1 MLNKNRLLF
10 FLKSLISFGLLFA
23 LLWIMRGSI
32 KNILEILKTSNKI
45 FFGLA
50 FLLNATL
57 TLFLSLRLRL
67 LMSGQKI
74 ALSLK
79 DAFYLTYIG
88 YFFNNFLPTAIG
100 GDIAK
105 AYYASKKTDNNVESY
120 AAVVTDRLCGLASIL
135 MIALVGLMFFGN
147 SLGNKKIIWA
157 VIAMA
162 TLIISLIALLL
173 NKRIEHKNVPVK
185 SGLLNALALKFS
197 KLYNAVNAYKGVPLV
212 LIKAILISLISHA
225 GAILSIYLFIL
236 SLGGGIN
243 YIKLFLIVP
252 LVWTVSMLPS
262 LNGLGVREGA
272 FVYFLKGDL
281 GTDMAFTVS
290 LLWLGVVIAFGIIGG
305 VLHLL
310 YPVKIKK

>member
-10 FLKSLISFGLLFA
+10 FLKSTISFGLLFT
-23 LLWIMRGSI
+23 LLWIMRDSI
-32 KNILEILKTSNKI
+32 KNIAEILKTSNKL

-50 FLLNATL
+50 FLLNVVL
-57 TLFLSLRLRL
+57 TLFISLRLRL
-67 LMSGQKI
+67 LMLSQKI

-79 DAFYLTYIG
+79 DALYLTYIG

-105 AYYASKKTDNNVESY
+105 AYYASKKTNNNIESY
-120 AAVVTDRLCGLASIL
+120 AAVVTDRLCGLASVL

-147 SLGNKKIIWA
+147 SLGNRKIVWA
-157 VIAMA
+157 VILMA
-162 TLIISLIALLL
+162 AFVIALIALLL
-173 NKRIEHKNVPVK
+173 NKRIERNHDSIKP
-185 SGLLNALALKFS
+185 GILNTLALKFS
-197 KLYNAVNAYKGVPLV
+197 KLYNAVNAYKGVPGV
-212 LIKAILISLISHA
+212 LIKSILISLISHA
-225 GAILSIYLFIL
+225 GAMLSIYLFIVG
-236 SLGGGIN
+236 LGGDIN
-243 YIKLFLIVP
+243 FIKLLLIVP

-305 VLHLL
+305 VLNLL
-310 YPVKIKK
+310 YPISIKK